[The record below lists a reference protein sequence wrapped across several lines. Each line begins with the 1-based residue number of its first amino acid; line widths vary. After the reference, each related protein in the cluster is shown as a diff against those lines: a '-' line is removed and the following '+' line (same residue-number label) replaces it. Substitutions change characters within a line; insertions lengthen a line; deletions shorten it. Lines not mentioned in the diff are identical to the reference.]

1 MLNIKNYFKASTLE
15 EAYELNQNKA
25 NVIVGG
31 MLWLKMQDRN
41 INTAIDLSGLGLDA
55 IEEKA
60 DYKAWFCGH
69 WHTDKRIDRMHFLFD
84 GFECAEDLSIPVEP
98 DDETFEQV
106 ARDILDRHKE
116 AFKKLGE

>member
-1 MLNIKNYFKASTLE
+1 
-15 EAYELNQNKA
+15 
-25 NVIVGG
+25 
-31 MLWLKMQDRN
+31 
-41 INTAIDLSGLGLDA
+41 
-55 IEEKA
+55 
-60 DYKAWFCGH
+60 
-69 WHTDKRIDRMHFLFD
+69 MHFLFD